1 MRIFI
6 TAFEPFGGRSCN
18 TSADLLQAIVL
29 QNIHPGMLLVGH
41 AILPVDFDAAWPE
54 LKSHLDNLEAD
65 LVFLMG
71 EKKGGYLTI
80 ESHARNRQRLDTTIK
95 KINDSTRQTLQT
107 PLPVKQLRASLPVN
121 MQRRFKL
128 SHNAGDYLCNFIYFK
143 MLEQRPDLVSLFLH
157 VPVRSP
163 EQLRQRID
171 ADVKAVVALLSS
183 LKKYFA
189 PTRNHD
195 SDTKAI
201 DGAGANDMPRENQ
214 RRLLMAD
221 KHLVACEQEHEM
233 ITVLKH
239 FKKGSSKENVDK
251 MQNACRSWKKDSG
264 AKYKPKNRDNFY
276 KYLQEKG
283 VLGKL
288 S

>member
-1 MRIFI
+1 MA
-6 TAFEPFGGRSCN
+6 AFEPFGGRSCN
-18 TSADLLQAIVL
+18 TSADLLQALISSKMP
-29 QNIHPGMLLVGH
+29 PGIRLAES
-41 AILPVDFDAAWPE
+41 AILPVDFATAWQILQPQV
-54 LKSHLDNLEAD
+54 LKTKPD
-65 LVFLMG
+65 LVLLMG
-71 EKKGGYLTI
+71 EKQGGSLTI
-80 ESHARNRQRLDTTIK
+80 ESHARNLRRHGSATR
-95 KINDSTRQTLQT
+95 KIAADKARFYTSKIVSEQLLAELPLATRQLF
-107 PLPVKQLRASLPVN
+107 
-121 MQRRFKL
+121 ML
-128 SHNAGDYLCNFIYFK
+128 SENAGDYLCNFVYFM
-143 MLEQRPDLVSLFLH
+143 MLSVEPAINALFLH
-157 VPVRSP
+157 VPARSP
-163 EQLRQRID
+163 QQFRKGAAD
-171 ADVKAVVALLSS
+171 DVKAVCDLIFSVKRILSG
-183 LKKYFA
+183 A
-189 PTRNHD
+189 GNN

-201 DGAGANDMPRENQ
+201 DGSGTNGMPRENQ